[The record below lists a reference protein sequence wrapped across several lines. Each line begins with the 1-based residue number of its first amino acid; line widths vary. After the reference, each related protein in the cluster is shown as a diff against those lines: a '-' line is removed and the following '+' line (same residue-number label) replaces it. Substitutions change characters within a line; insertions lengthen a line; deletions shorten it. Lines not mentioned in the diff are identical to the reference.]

1 MRIAAPL
8 VLKTAAK
15 PSQFIFLNIFPLT
28 ADKGSDWKTAL
39 ERGKRITKVLIAD
52 SQLLFRRG
60 LRALISGEPDL
71 EVVGDA
77 ADIAETLLKA
87 QQLTPD
93 VLVLDLILLQGE
105 NQTAIT
111 ALRQI
116 KAQAGLL
123 FLTNQDGDVELE
135 LAIAAGA
142 QGYMLK
148 NSTPAH
154 LLAGIRQVVIA
165 NEQNSGMVS
174 KIVPDLQA
182 LAAKSQAYARGPVLT
197 AREQEV
203 VRLLAEGHTVRETA
217 AELSLSVKTIEAHKL
232 NLMRKL
238 DIHNRASLVEY
249 AVRNGIVPV
258 PVAC

>member
-1 MRIAAPL
+1 M
-8 VLKTAAK
+8 T
-15 PSQFIFLNIFPLT
+15 
-28 ADKGSDWKTAL
+28 GKTAL
-39 ERGKRITKVLIAD
+39 ERRKRITKVLIAD

-71 EVVGDA
+71 EVAGDA
-77 ADIAETLLKA
+77 ADMAETLLKT
-87 QQLTPD
+87 QQLFPD
-93 VLVLDLILLQGE
+93 VLVVDLSLLQADD
-105 NQTAIT
+105 QAAIT
-111 ALRQI
+111 ALRQV
-116 KAQAGLL
+116 KADAGLL
-123 FLTNQDGDVELE
+123 FLTNQDGSAELE

-148 NSTPAH
+148 NSTPAQ
-154 LLAGIRQVVIA
+154 LLAGIRQVVTA

-174 KIVPDLQA
+174 KIVPDLHA
-182 LAAKSQAYARGPVLT
+182 LAATSQAYARGPVLT

-203 VRLLAEGHTVRETA
+203 VRLLAEGHTVREVA
-217 AELSLSVKTIEAHKL
+217 IELSLSAKTVEAHKL

-249 AVRNGIVPV
+249 AVRSGIVPV

>member
-1 MRIAAPL
+1 M
-8 VLKTAAK
+8 
-15 PSQFIFLNIFPLT
+15 
-28 ADKGSDWKTAL
+28 
-39 ERGKRITKVLIAD
+39 
-52 SQLLFRRG
+52 LFRRG
-60 LRALISGEPDL
+60 LRALISAEPDL
-71 EVVGDA
+71 EIVGDA
-77 ADIAETLLKA
+77 ADIAETLLKT
-87 QQLTPD
+87 QQLAPD
-93 VLVLDLILLQGE
+93 VLVLDLSLLQGD
-105 NQTAIT
+105 NQSAIT

-116 KAQAGLL
+116 KGDAGLL
-123 FLTNQDGDVELE
+123 FLTNQDGSAELQ

-154 LLAGIRQVVIA
+154 LVAGIRQVVIA
-165 NEQNSGMVS
+165 NEHNPGMIS

-182 LAAKSQAYARGPVLT
+182 LAAKSQAYARGPILT

-203 VRLLAEGHTVRETA
+203 VRLLAEGQTVREVA
-217 AELSLSVKTIEAHKL
+217 IELSLSIKTIEAHKL

-249 AVRNGIVPV
+249 AVRSGIVPV

>member
-1 MRIAAPL
+1 M
-8 VLKTAAK
+8 
-15 PSQFIFLNIFPLT
+15 
-28 ADKGSDWKTAL
+28 
-39 ERGKRITKVLIAD
+39 ERGKRITKILIAD

-60 LRALISGEPDL
+60 LRALISAEPDL
-71 EVVGDA
+71 EIVGDA
-77 ADIAETLLKA
+77 ADIAETLLKT
-87 QQLTPD
+87 QQLGPD
-93 VLVLDLILLQGE
+93 VLVLDLSLLQGD
-105 NQTAIT
+105 NQSAIT

-116 KAQAGLL
+116 KGDAGLL
-123 FLTNQDGDVELE
+123 FLTNQDGSAELQ

-154 LLAGIRQVVIA
+154 LVAGIRQVVIA
-165 NEQNSGMVS
+165 NEQNPGMIS

-203 VRLLAEGHTVRETA
+203 VRLLAEGQTVREVA
-217 AELSLSVKTIEAHKL
+217 IELSLSIKTIEAHKL

-249 AVRNGIVPV
+249 AVRSGIVPV

>member
-1 MRIAAPL
+1 M
-8 VLKTAAK
+8 
-15 PSQFIFLNIFPLT
+15 
-28 ADKGSDWKTAL
+28 
-39 ERGKRITKVLIAD
+39 ERGKRISKVLIAD

-60 LRALISGEPDL
+60 LRALISAEPDL
-71 EVVGDA
+71 DVVDEAGDL
-77 ADIAETLLKA
+77 AETLLKA
-87 QQLTPD
+87 GQTTPD
-93 VLVLDLILLQGE
+93 VLVLDVSLLQGE
-105 NQTAIT
+105 GQTSIT
-111 ALRQI
+111 ALRQT
-116 KAQAGLL
+116 KAGAGLL
-123 FLTNQDGDVELE
+123 FLTNQDGPAELE
-135 LAIAAGA
+135 LSIAAGA

-154 LLAGIRQVVIA
+154 LVAGIRQVVIA

-182 LAAKSQAYARGPVLT
+182 LAARSQAYAKGPILT

-203 VRLLAEGHTVRETA
+203 VRLLAEGHTVREVA
-217 AELSLSVKTIEAHKL
+217 LELSLSVKTIEAHKL

-249 AVRNGIVPV
+249 AVRNGIVAV